1 MGMCI
6 SSVAS
11 SNIHD
16 EIVKIQDTYEN
27 AIFIDSSSCK
37 TPTGSVYS
45 QQGQKGINQDSA
57 ILQQGFGMDDG
68 VLCGV
73 FDGHGMNGQVA
84 SRLVRS
90 WLPGLLLNQKKV
102 ISSFNLDSNKNDSV
116 EEWSK
121 ACVGAYKVMDK
132 ELKLQ
137 ENLDCSCSGTTSV
150 TVIKQGEDLV
160 IANLG
165 DSRAV
170 LGTSSDNGELMAVQ
184 LTTDLKPTVPE
195 EAERIRK
202 SNGRVFALEN
212 EAHVTRVWLPDQNFP
227 GLAMTRAF
235 GDFDLK
241 DYGVIA
247 IPQISHH
254 HLNNNDK
261 FVVLASDGVWDVLS
275 NKEVVSIV
283 AVALATRETAAKA
296 VVDAAVTSWKQK
308 FPMSKMDD
316 ISVSC
321 MFFQKR

>member
-6 SSVAS
+6 SSDGSS

-16 EIVKIQDTYEN
+16 ENIKTQQGIYQN
-27 AIFIDSSSCK
+27 AIFINSSSSK
-37 TPTGSVYS
+37 TQIGSVSS

-57 ILQQGFGMDDG
+57 MLQQGFGMDAG

-73 FDGHGMNGQVA
+73 FDGHGKNGQVA

-90 WLPGLLLNQKKV
+90 WLPGLLLNQKKA
-102 ISSFNLDSNKNDSV
+102 ISSLDLVFNKDCV
-116 EEWSK
+116 EEWRK
-121 ACVGAYKVMDK
+121 ACVGAYKVMDQ

-150 TVIKQGEDLV
+150 TVIKQGEDLI

-170 LGTSSDNGELMAVQ
+170 LGTRSENGEMMVVQ
-184 LTTDLKPTVPE
+184 LTTDLKPNVPE
-195 EAERIRK
+195 EVERIRN

-212 EAHVTRVWLPDQNFP
+212 EPHVPRVWLPNEKYP

-241 DYGVIA
+241 DYGIIP

-254 HLNNNDK
+254 HLKINDK

-275 NKEVVSIV
+275 NKEVVSI
-283 AVALATRETAAKA
+283 ASSARPETAAKE
-296 VVDAAVTSWKQK
+296 VVDAAVNSWKQK
-308 FPMSKMDD
+308 FPYSKMDD

-321 MFFQKR
+321 MFF